1 MDIMNLEARVEEVG
15 VIRGVV
21 TVPNKIGD
29 ITVNGTY
36 DYKEL
41 VNKPKINGVDLVGA
55 IIQLC
60 SCGRTGMGG
69 FLISDRSS

>member
-15 VIRGVV
+15 VIRSAV

-36 DYKEL
+36 DYNEL
-41 VNKPKINGVDLVGA
+41 VNKPKVNGVELAGGA
-55 IIQLC
+55 QSFNFALAEELEWEV
-60 SCGRTGMGG
+60 
-69 FLISDRSS
+69 F

>member
-15 VIRGVV
+15 VIRGAV

-36 DYKEL
+36 DYNEL
-41 VNKPKINGVDLVGA
+41 VNKPKVNGVELAGGA
-55 IIQLC
+55 
-60 SCGRTGMGG
+60 
-69 FLISDRSS
+69 RSFNFALAEELEWEVF

>member
-15 VIRGVV
+15 VIRGAV

-41 VNKPKINGVDLVGA
+41 VNKPKINGVELVGA
-55 IIQLC
+55 QSFNFALAKELEWRI
-60 SCGRTGMGG
+60 
-69 FLISDRSS
+69 FDK